1 MTKFTTGLGSL
12 DAYNLVSQWNGG
24 SPNTPKAAITL
35 LTNVNSIG
43 TTGVMYLVATV
54 TGETGVTPSGTVTFE
69 DNGTPL
75 GSVALTGSAGTAT
88 ATLVL
93 NGAQLPLG
101 SGTVSAVYNGGSN
114 SSTASVAVNVTS
126 SGSGSGGVPVITT
139 LVNAASYQQAFAPGS
154 ILAVFGSQL
163 APSMQTAGSI
173 PLPVSM
179 AGVAVLINGVAA
191 PLYYVSSGQLNI
203 QIPYEVPPNTPVTL
217 SINNNGMVASQTLTV
232 GIAAPGIF
240 MDQNSAI
247 VPVGSAARGQEIAL
261 YFTGAGAVT
270 PAVSTGAAPSSTT
283 SLSNLPKPVGNTTVT
298 VGGVQAGSM
307 AFIGITPG
315 LVGVVQINFVVPGGA
330 GVGTQ
335 SVVVNVG
342 GIASAPTKLTI
353 TN

>member
-1 MTKFTTGLGSL
+1 
-12 DAYNLVSQWNGG
+12 
-24 SPNTPKAAITL
+24 
-35 LTNVNSIG
+35 
-43 TTGVMYLVATV
+43 
-54 TGETGVTPSGTVTFE
+54 
-69 DNGTPL
+69 
-75 GSVALTGSAGTAT
+75 
-88 ATLVL
+88 
-93 NGAQLPLG
+93 
-101 SGTVSAVYNGGSN
+101 
-114 SSTASVAVNVTS
+114 
-126 SGSGSGGVPVITT
+126 
-139 LVNAASYQQAFAPGS
+139 
-154 ILAVFGSQL
+154 
-163 APSMQTAGSI
+163 
-173 PLPVSM
+173 
-179 AGVAVLINGVAA
+179 
-191 PLYYVSSGQLNI
+191 
-203 QIPYEVPPNTPVTL
+203 
-217 SINNNGMVASQTLTV
+217 
-232 GIAAPGIF
+232 

-298 VGGVQAGSM
+298 VGGVQAGV